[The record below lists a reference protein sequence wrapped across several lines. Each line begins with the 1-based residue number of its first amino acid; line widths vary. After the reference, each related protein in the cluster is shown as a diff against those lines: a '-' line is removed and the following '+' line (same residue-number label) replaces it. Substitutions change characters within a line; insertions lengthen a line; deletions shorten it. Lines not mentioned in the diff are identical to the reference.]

1 MSEPRPTFRAM
12 HLKTGTGWYVLVTW
26 PEGQTEQVSGFFTER
41 QAIDWIADKSDSW
54 RSGDGK

>member
-1 MSEPRPTFRAM
+1 M

-54 RSGDGK
+54 RSGVRK